1 MDSLESFFHKIKE
14 VSITT
19 NKVYRKWWLKIKLRE
34 DVEKNLSS
42 DKIMINGKNNDIF
55 FVY

>member
-1 MDSLESFFHKIKE
+1 MDSLESFFQKIKE
-14 VSITT
+14 VPITT

-34 DVEKNLSS
+34 DIGENLCHH
-42 DKIMINGKNNDIF
+42 KIMMNGKNNDIF